1 MRLRVTATL
10 AAMFLTLALAG
21 QAAAQSV
28 HQQLAQGSVVE
39 QIMKRGVMRVGMDT
53 FEPWAMKDKTGKFI
67 GFEIDVATRLA
78 EDMGVDIEFVPTKW
92 SGIIPA
98 LLAGKF
104 DVLIGG
110 MSIRADRALKVNFTD
125 PYYNSGQSIVAHKEL
140 AAGFDSLDDFNKPG
154 VTIAARTGTTAAK
167 AAEKLFPEAELAL
180 FDQEPLALQELMNK
194 RAHAWVS
201 MAPKPAFEAA
211 RQPDKLFIPVSGTIT
226 FEPNGFALRKGDPD
240 AVNFFNAWIT
250 VVKAEGWIDERFHYW
265 FETRDWQDQIQ

>member
-1 MRLRVTATL
+1 MHSKITAILL
-10 AAMFLTLALAG
+10 ALFLALALAG
-21 QAAAQSV
+21 QAPAQDIQ
-28 HQQLAQGSVVE
+28 QQLAQGSVVE

-78 EDMGVDIEFVPTKW
+78 TDMGVDIEFVPTKW

-98 LLAGKF
+98 LLSGKF

-110 MSIRADRALKVNFTD
+110 MSIRADRALKVNFTI
-125 PYYNSGQSIVAHKEL
+125 PYYNSGQAIIAHKEL
-140 AAGFDSLDDFNKPG
+140 AAGFDSLDDFNSPD
-154 VTIAARTGTTAAK
+154 VTIAARTGTTAAT
-167 AAEKLFPEAELAL
+167 AAKKLFPKAELAL

-226 FEPNGFALRKGDPD
+226 EEPNGFALRKGDPD
-240 AVNFFNAWIT
+240 ALSFFNAWIT
-250 VVKAEGWIDERFHYW
+250 VVRAEGWIDERFHYW
-265 FETRDWQDQIQ
+265 FETRDWENQIQ